1 MSTTTPPGHPGEPI
15 AEGAADL
22 VSVGGHTARTDG
34 ESAVDDLATL
44 EHGLGGGDGAD
55 GPSGLD
61 ASLADVG
68 PSRSLLSD
76 AWNRF
81 RRNRLAMFGLVLV
94 AFLVVV
100 ALVGPFLV
108 KDPLDTSGPPREAP
122 TNQYWMGTDRLGRDV
137 FARVVYG
144 IRLSLFIGFVATAV
158 VTLVGMVIGAISG
171 WFRGI
176 TDTLLM
182 RFVDVILGI
191 PYILL
196 ALVMVTIIGR
206 GVSAVVITLALT
218 AWLQTARTVRAGFL
232 QVRELEYIEAA
243 KAIGVPTRR
252 IITRHVMPNV
262 FQPVIVLVAV
272 GIGTA
277 ILAEAALSFLGVGI
291 PAPNP
296 SLGLMVSEA
305 QTEVTQNFYL
315 LFFPA
320 MGIVITVLG
329 FLLVGDGLR
338 DALDVKDT

>member
-1 MSTTTPPGHPGEPI
+1 MSTTTPPGQPGNPL
-15 AEGAADL
+15 AEGAPDL
-22 VSVGGHTARTDG
+22 VSVGGHTAASDG
-34 ESAVDDLATL
+34 ELAVTELGQL
-44 EHGLGGGDGAD
+44 EHGVGGGAD
-55 GPSGLD
+55 EPTGLD

-76 AWNRF
+76 AWRRF
-81 RRNRLAMFGLVLV
+81 RRNRLAMFGLLLV

-108 KDPLDTSGPPREAP
+108 KDPLNTSGPPREGP

-144 IRLSLFIGFVATAV
+144 VRLSLFIGFVATAV
-158 VTLVGMVIGAISG
+158 ETIIGIFIGAVAG

-176 TDTLLM
+176 ADTLLM
-182 RFVDVILGI
+182 RFVDIILGI
-191 PYILL
+191 PYFVL

-252 IITRHVMPNV
+252 IIARHVLPNV

-296 SLGLMVSEA
+296 SLGLMVSDA
-305 QTEVTQNFYL
+305 QNEVTQHFYL

-320 MGIVITVLG
+320 LGIVMTVLG